1 MDGWKDLPRYA
12 PRSHAVPQEAR
23 GAYARCCVVGLERF
37 GHATADFIGLT
48 DHHFSDAMNLLREYQ
63 REVRRLIHLRASCV
77 DTRGASVSCDGWLTL
92 QCMYVCVLL
101 CFVCAQQER
110 LEAKLRAKQAQA
122 ADDQETGQVSSSSA
136 APIAVAEATT
146 TTPEAAKEAQD

>member
-1 MDGWKDLPRYA
+1 MGEYTRIPASAEITVDSSYQYSETEK
-12 PRSHAVPQEAR
+12 QTI
-23 GAYARCCVVGLERF
+23 VVGEVAASENGGESIWRKSWNFSKWMGGKIFRGLERF

-63 REVRRLIHLRASCV
+63 RE
-77 DTRGASVSCDGWLTL
+77 
-92 QCMYVCVLL
+92 
-101 CFVCAQQER
+101 QER